1 MAAGQRLEQRLG
13 QGLVMTPQL
22 QQAIK
27 LLQYS
32 NVELSDF
39 VEEELGKNPLLERV
53 EEGPVRAEELMAD
66 APGAADDAPDGVA
79 EPVADSAA
87 LTGSDTLSSD
97 SEAPLDTD
105 YANVYDGEQPVGGGS
120 AEWGGGG
127 RRDFAEMGD
136 FEESLSRPESLRE
149 HLDNQ
154 LGIDIADPVERM
166 IAANLVDMVDD
177 AGYLD
182 GDLDDIADRLGC
194 PPAQVEAV
202 LAKAQR
208 CDPVGVFARSLAECL
223 RLQLA
228 ARDRLDPTMVALIDN
243 LDLLASRELSRLAER
258 CEVDD
263 EELVLMVHELR
274 ELDPKP
280 GLAFAGETS
289 QTVIADVLVSRR
301 ADGGWAV
308 ELNAE
313 TLPRVLVNNRYYAEV
328 SRHARAKQDRAYLG
342 ENLQSANWLVKAL
355 DQRANT
361 ILKVTGEIVRQQ
373 EGFLLHGVRH
383 LRPLTLRDVAEAVEM
398 HESTVSRVT
407 SHKYM
412 ATRRGIFELKYFF
425 TSAIPGR
432 AGGEAV
438 SSEAV
443 RDHIRSLIDQEGTD
457 SVLSDDRL
465 VTLLRGNGIDI
476 ARRTVAK
483 YRESMKIPSS
493 VQRRR
498 LKRASI

>member
-32 NVELSDF
+32 NIELSAF

-53 EEGPVRAEELMAD
+53 EDGPVRAEELMAD
-66 APGAADDAPDGVA
+66 APGTPDDAPDGEA

-87 LTGSDTLSSD
+87 LTGSDTLSSEGD
-97 SEAPLDTD
+97 APLDAD

-120 AEWGGGG
+120 AEWGSGG
-127 RRDFAEMGD
+127 RRDFADTAD
-136 FEESLSRPESLRE
+136 FEESLSPPASLRE
-149 HLDNQ
+149 HLDAQ
-154 LGIDIADPVERM
+154 LGVDIADPVERM
-166 IAANLVDMVDD
+166 IAANLIGMVDD

-182 GDLDDIADRLGC
+182 GDPDDITESLGC
-194 PPAQVEAV
+194 PAEQVEAV

-208 CDPVGVFARSLAECL
+208 CDPTGVFARSLSECL
-223 RLQLA
+223 SLQLA
-228 ARDRLDPTMVALIDN
+228 ARDRLDATMVALLDN
-243 LDLLASRELSRLAER
+243 LDLLASRELQRLAER
-258 CEVDD
+258 CGVDD
-263 EELVLMVHELR
+263 EQLVLMVQELR

-280 GLAFAGETS
+280 GLAFAGETA
-289 QTVIADVLVSRR
+289 QTVVADVLVSRR
-301 ADGGWAV
+301 ADGGWGV

-313 TLPRVLVNNRYYAEV
+313 TLPRVLVNNRYYTEV
-328 SRHARAKQDRAYLG
+328 SRTARAKEDSAYLG

-412 ATRRGIFELKYFF
+412 VTHRGIYELKYFF

-432 AGGEAV
+432 AGGDAV

-443 RDHIRSLIDQEGTD
+443 RDHIRSLIDQETVD

-483 YRESMKIPSS
+483 YREAMKIPSS

-498 LKRASI
+498 LKRADI

>member
-1 MAAGQRLEQRLG
+1 
-13 QGLVMTPQL
+13 V
-22 QQAIK
+22 
-27 LLQYS
+27 
-32 NVELSDF
+32 
-39 VEEELGKNPLLERV
+39 
-53 EEGPVRAEELMAD
+53 
-66 APGAADDAPDGVA
+66 
-79 EPVADSAA
+79 
-87 LTGSDTLSSD
+87 
-97 SEAPLDTD
+97 
-105 YANVYDGEQPVGGGS
+105 
-120 AEWGGGG
+120 
-127 RRDFAEMGD
+127 
-136 FEESLSRPESLRE
+136 
-149 HLDNQ
+149 
-154 LGIDIADPVERM
+154 
-166 IAANLVDMVDD
+166 
-177 AGYLD
+177 
-182 GDLDDIADRLGC
+182 
-194 PPAQVEAV
+194 V

-208 CDPVGVFARSLAECL
+208 CDPAGVFARSLAECL

-228 ARDRLDPTMVALIDN
+228 ARDRLDATMVALLDN
-243 LDLLASRELSRLAER
+243 LDLLAARELSRLATL

-280 GLAFAGETS
+280 GLAFAAETA
-289 QTVIADVLVSRR
+289 QTIVADVLVSRR

-361 ILKVTGEIVRQQ
+361 ILKVTGEIVRRQQ
-373 EGFLLHGVRH
+373 GFLLHGVRH

-412 ATRRGIFELKYFF
+412 ATHRGIFELKYFF

-443 RDHIRSLIDQEGTD
+443 RDHIRSLIDKETANA
-457 SVLSDDRL
+457 VLSDDRL
-465 VTLLRGNGIDI
+465 VTLLRGSGIDI

-498 LKRASI
+498 LKRASL

>member
-32 NVELSDF
+32 NIELSEF

-66 APGAADDAPDGVA
+66 APGAADEAPDGEA

-87 LTGSDTLSSD
+87 LTGSDTLSSN
-97 SEAPLDTD
+97 SEAPLDAD
-105 YANVYDGEQPVGGGS
+105 YGNVYDGEQPLGGG
-120 AEWGGGG
+120 AEWGSGG
-127 RRDFAEMGD
+127 RRDFADTAD
-136 FEESLSRPESLRE
+136 FEESLSPPQSLRE
-149 HLDNQ
+149 HLNTQ
-154 LGIDIADPVERM
+154 LGLDIADPVERM
-166 IAANLVDMVDD
+166 IAANLVGMVDD

-182 GDLDDIADRLGC
+182 GDTADIADRLGC
-194 PPAQVEAV
+194 PPDQVEAV

-208 CDPVGVFARSLAECL
+208 CDPAGVFARSLAECL

-228 ARDRLDPTMVALIDN
+228 ARDRLDATMVALLDN
-243 LDLLASRELSRLAER
+243 LDLLAARELSRLAEL
-258 CEVDD
+258 CGVDD
-263 EELVLMVHELR
+263 EELVLMVQELR

-280 GLAFAGETS
+280 GLAFAGETP

-328 SRHARAKQDRAYLG
+328 SRNARAKADRAYLG

-383 LRPLTLRDVAEAVEM
+383 LRPLTLREVAEAVEM

-432 AGGEAV
+432 AGADAV

-443 RDHIRSLIDQEGTD
+443 RDHIRSLIDQETAD
-457 SVLSDDRL
+457 AVLSDDSL
-465 VTLLRGNGIDI
+465 VTLLRGSGIDI